1 MPKSS
6 KPIVCINGSRS
17 ITNINF
23 DLFID
28 PSHVGQII
36 SGGAIGVDTLARQW
50 AKKHKID
57 YIEYPANWKIW
68 GKKAGI
74 IRNKEMV
81 EYCDV
86 LISFWD
92 GKSKGT
98 LQTIQYAIELGVPY
112 ICHLIVQLD

>member
-17 ITNINF
+17 ITDINF
-23 DLFID
+23 DLFIN

-57 YIEYPANWKIW
+57 YIEYPANWKVW

-74 IRNKEMV
+74 VRNKEMV
-81 EYCDV
+81 EHCDI

-98 LQTIQYAIELGVPY
+98 LQTIQYAIKLGVPY